1 MAGGRGPEEDGVMG
15 DLMWILVSA
24 MVVNNFTLVLFLGL
38 CPFMGVSGRVET
50 ALRMGAANIFVLT
63 ITSICAWFLNTFI
76 LPHAPYLR
84 LISFIVVIASLVQI
98 VEMIVKKVS
107 PTLFRQ
113 LGIYLPLIT
122 TNCAI
127 LGLAIFQ
134 TNRGYGFLQGLFFAI
149 GAGLGLTLA
158 LVLMASIR
166 ENSELA
172 DIPDLAK
179 GTALVL
185 IIAGSLSLAF
195 MGFAGLLSAT

>member
-1 MAGGRGPEEDGVMG
+1 MG
-15 DLMWILVSA
+15 NLVWILISA
-24 MVVNNFTLVLFLGL
+24 MVVNNFTLFYFLGL
-38 CPFMGVSGRVET
+38 CPFMGVSGRVYT

-63 ITSICAWFLNTFI
+63 ITSLCAWFLNTFI
-76 LPHAPYLR
+76 LPYAPFLR

-98 VEMIVKKVS
+98 VEMTSKKVS

-134 TNRGYGFLQGLFFAI
+134 TNREYGFLEGMAFAV

-166 ENSELA
+166 ENTELA
-172 DIPDLAK
+172 DIPEVAK
-179 GTALVL
+179 GTALIF
-185 IIAGSLSLAF
+185 IIAGCLSLAF
-195 MGFAGLLSAT
+195 MGFAGLLSST